1 MELHGELGRRHLTFW
16 SSAQAIS
23 QQMRALQSIV
33 FDAVELTLVAS
44 STALVQACE
53 RSILLTGTSSIIEM
67 FSRGSGRATC
77 VSCVEVLCRVGCTLA
92 CMSCTVEV
100 PFWPPCFYWFFGSC
114 FGAMMKQACRQT
126 LKSLAAECF
135 VGVRLELLNS

>member
-1 MELHGELGRRHLTFW
+1 MIKCENDGSSYGIQGAIRVRSVVLFQASYHRGHPALMELHGEPGRRHLTFW

-33 FDAVELTLVAS
+33 FDAGELTLVAS

-77 VSCVEVLCRVGCTLA
+77 VSCVEVLCRVGLHT
-92 CMSCTVEV
+92 
-100 PFWPPCFYWFFGSC
+100 
-114 FGAMMKQACRQT
+114 
-126 LKSLAAECF
+126 
-135 VGVRLELLNS
+135 RLYEL

>member
-67 FSRGSGRATC
+67 FSRGSGRTTG
-77 VSCVEVLCRVGCTLA
+77 VSCVEVLCRVELHT
-92 CMSCTVEV
+92 
-100 PFWPPCFYWFFGSC
+100 
-114 FGAMMKQACRQT
+114 
-126 LKSLAAECF
+126 
-135 VGVRLELLNS
+135 RLYEL